1 MNDDRGVA
9 TLLFVIMT
17 LSVFLMF
24 MATLQLYNV
33 LINSPKKI
41 VIRHQFDDVGNII
54 ANDVMEIVLT
64 LPHGGVIEY
73 SEIIPVDV
81 AGQSY
86 WVVLNTSQNSV
97 TVSTFGCSQ
106 KYVISGL
113 SAEINGTIYNTSSG
127 GKIIIKA
134 RRLI

>member
-1 MNDDRGVA
+1 MNNKGVA

-17 LSVFLMF
+17 LSVFVMF

-33 LINSPKKI
+33 LTGAPKKI
-41 VIRHQFDDVGNII
+41 VIRHQFDDIGNII

-64 LPHGGVIEY
+64 LPHGGQINYTET
-73 SEIIPVDV
+73 IPVDV
-81 AGQSY
+81 AGQNY
-86 WVVLNTSQNSV
+86 WVVLNTSQDSV
-97 TVSTFGCSQ
+97 TVSTFGCTQ
-106 KYVISGL
+106 RYVISGL
-113 SAEINGTIYNTSSG
+113 SAEIKGAIYNTSSG